1 MMARTRIE
9 WGIHLSVLYLHD
21 IIRKCAIE
29 HEISNVRRVEAPE
42 PKVFEDKSTLDHDCK
57 RRRGRGRCEHGGK
70 QAEYRSSDRPR
81 SSL

>member
-29 HEISNVRRVEAPE
+29 HEISNVRRVEAP
-42 PKVFEDKSTLDHDCK
+42 
-57 RRRGRGRCEHGGK
+57 
-70 QAEYRSSDRPR
+70 
-81 SSL
+81 